1 MRISW
6 HVRSFRSDEGERFK
20 TIKTMADQIIHR
32 GPNDVGYCN
41 DYPVLLGHRRL
52 SIIELSNAGAQP
64 MSTHDQRYTV
74 VYNGEIYNHLKL
86 RQRLS

>member
-1 MRISW
+1 MCGL
-6 HVRSFRSDEGERFK
+6 VGMFCSFHSDEGERFK

-52 SIIELSNAGAQP
+52 SIIELSNAC
-64 MSTHDQRYTV
+64 STNEHARP
-74 VYNGEIYNHLKL
+74 EIY
-86 RQRLS
+86 SCI